1 MMEVT
6 KPVNASMPL
15 PSADRAA
22 VALEELM
29 ERMRLIGSDSSQC
42 TRMTLRASA
51 PTTYRAG
58 TNQRLLDSPRAA
70 RRQRVSLATVGTANL
85 FFVDLT
91 NHFLVAPT
99 RASASSL
106 SLS

>member
-22 VALEELM
+22 VALDESM

-42 TRMTLRASA
+42 TTMTLTASA
-51 PTTYRAG
+51 PTT
-58 TNQRLLDSPRAA
+58 
-70 RRQRVSLATVGTANL
+70 
-85 FFVDLT
+85 
-91 NHFLVAPT
+91 
-99 RASASSL
+99 
-106 SLS
+106 